1 MTQTGILLINTGSP
15 NSPSVPD
22 VRRYLREFLMD
33 GRVIDLPI
41 ALRAAIVYGCILP
54 FRPRRSARAYRKI
67 WTGDGSPLVFT
78 SQRLRDKLQSQL
90 QQPVEVAMRYGN
102 PSVEHALAQLG
113 DVQRVLVFPM
123 FPHYA
128 MSSYESAVV
137 NVREVAAKRR
147 PELEVAVAPPYYDDP
162 RYIDA
167 LVSAARPELSRKP
180 DHVLFSFHG
189 MPVRHL
195 EKAKPVSAL
204 GTTSDKTSQT
214 SYAHQ
219 SAATVQAF
227 LKRSGWREDCASIA
241 YQSRLGPDRWL
252 EPHTSM
258 ELQRLARNGVRRLA
272 VMCPSFTADCLETL
286 EEIAMR
292 GRRMFFQAGGVEFNM
307 IPALNDRP
315 EWVNAITEIVRG
327 FELRNSTGTCTA
339 IYGCNP

>member
-15 NSPSVPD
+15 ESPSLPD

-33 GRVIDLPI
+33 GRVIDLTI
-41 ALRAAIVYGCILP
+41 ALRTAIVYGCILP
-54 FRPRRSARAYRKI
+54 FRPRRSAAAYREI
-67 WTGDGSPLVFT
+67 WTRDGSPLVVT
-78 SQRLRDKLQSQL
+78 SRRLRDKLHSEF
-90 QQPVEVAMRYGN
+90 QQPIELAMRYGN
-102 PSVEHALAQLG
+102 PSIEHALAKLG
-113 DVQRVLVFPM
+113 GMQRVLVFPM

-137 NVREVAAKRR
+137 KVREVAAKRR
-147 PELEVAVAPPYYDDP
+147 PELEVAVIPPYYDDS

-167 LVSAARPELSRKP
+167 LVSAARPELNRNP

-195 EKAKPVSAL
+195 AKAQPVSAL
-204 GTTSDKTSQT
+204 AGSSGCCS

-219 SAATVQAF
+219 SAATVRAF

-241 YQSRLGPDRWL
+241 YQSRFGPDRWL
-252 EPHTSM
+252 EPHTNM
-258 ELQRLARNGVRRLA
+258 ELERLARDGVRRLA
-272 VMCPSFTADCLETL
+272 VICPSFTADCLETL

-292 GRRMFFQAGGVEFNM
+292 GRRIFLQAGGADFRM

-315 EWVNAITEIVRG
+315 EWVDAIMQIVRS
-327 FELRNSTGTCTA
+327 FQLRNATGIPTA
-339 IYGCNP
+339 TFGGNP